1 MRTVKN
7 CVTDYQDINVS
18 AKEISDA
25 IGSLK
30 LEKSCGKDCISA
42 EHLKYSHM
50 KLLDILSCLFTS
62 MLSHGYLPKQMLVSV
77 IVPVVKNKNSSLS
90 SKNNYRPV
98 ALSSVISKVF
108 EKLLLSRIEAYIK
121 TSENQFGF
129 KQGHGTELCVLTLKE
144 IVRYYTS
151 QGSNIFTCYRDAS
164 MAFDKISH
172 ILLFRKLFSRNKPT
186 YLIRILW
193 FWYRNQHLVVKWQN
207 KFSEEIHVNN
217 GVRQGGIISP
227 LVFNVYMDNL
237 SCKLNSLNIGCCFNT
252 VIINHLMYADD
263 LVLVAPSVKG
273 LQTMLDITYDYGN
286 THCIKFNKL
295 KSVCMHF
302 EPKCKS
308 WKEFKPKIW
317 LGKDSVQLVEKYKY
331 LGHNISA
338 DLTDNTD
345 IQPQVGKLYARGN
358 MLYRKFHFANDET
371 RLLLFKS
378 SCANI
383 YCCSLWCAFN
393 VTCMN
398 KIRIAYNIII
408 MKLPR

>member
-1 MRTVKN
+1 MLSGWNEFVKDSHEAARQAFTIWCRRGKPRTGPIYDTMKLSRTVFKYSLRYCKSQENSIKSNNMVSNLSRQDYDSFWKLVRKQQNSNVVLPSCIDGISGCNNIVKMWQEYYTDIFNSLTYFSEDIEDIQNKLN
-7 CVTDYQDINVS
+7 CVTDCQDINVS

-108 EKLLLSRIEAYIK
+108 EKLLLSRTESYIK

-151 QGSNIFTCYRDAS
+151 QGSNIFTCYLDAS

-172 ILLFRKLFSRNKPT
+172 ILLFRKLFSRNIPT

-193 FWYRNQHLVVKWQN
+193 FWYRNQYLVVKWQN

-227 LVFNVYMDNL
+227 LVLNVGY
-237 SCKLNSLNIGCCFNT
+237 I
-252 VIINHLMYADD
+252 
-263 LVLVAPSVKG
+263 
-273 LQTMLDITYDYGN
+273 
-286 THCIKFNKL
+286 
-295 KSVCMHF
+295 
-302 EPKCKS
+302 
-308 WKEFKPKIW
+308 
-317 LGKDSVQLVEKYKY
+317 
-331 LGHNISA
+331 
-338 DLTDNTD
+338 
-345 IQPQVGKLYARGN
+345 
-358 MLYRKFHFANDET
+358 
-371 RLLLFKS
+371 
-378 SCANI
+378 
-383 YCCSLWCAFN
+383 
-393 VTCMN
+393 
-398 KIRIAYNIII
+398 
-408 MKLPR
+408 